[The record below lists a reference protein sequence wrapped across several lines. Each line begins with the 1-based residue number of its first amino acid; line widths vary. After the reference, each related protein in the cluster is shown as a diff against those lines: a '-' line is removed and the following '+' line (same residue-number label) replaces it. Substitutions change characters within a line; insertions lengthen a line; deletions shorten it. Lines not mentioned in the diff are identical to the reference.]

1 MNEMTYDS
9 DIGVQ
14 RFEISFKFML
24 ITWVGVSLQG
34 QNTIMHHP
42 QCHLGESESVKL
54 SIVWQFIDYMDSQA
68 TFTNYFRDG
77 TTCMWIHKLHANHP
91 ACVSMCIGRFEVDV
105 VCLCDTIVYNIYFLF
120 MSSLCFKYLWD
131 VFQSLIICLVCVW
144 TACHSCRWGST
155 RSWWWC
161 WRKGLGLC
169 LLSFIVSLCWDCK
182 VPMGYN
188 IGDWFIILCLCF
200 KKKTRLVIF
209 IS

>member
-1 MNEMTYDS
+1 MVYLF
-9 DIGVQ
+9 IY
-14 RFEISFKFML
+14 FEFDHFSIWIFIFDMCFLLCVWFSVRLIISGFEFS
-24 ITWVGVSLQG
+24 SL
-34 QNTIMHHP
+34 
-42 QCHLGESESVKL
+42 
-54 SIVWQFIDYMDSQA
+54 
-68 TFTNYFRDG
+68 R
-77 TTCMWIHKLHANHP
+77 
-91 ACVSMCIGRFEVDV
+91 CVCV
-105 VCLCDTIVYNIYFLF
+105 CDTIVYNIYFLF